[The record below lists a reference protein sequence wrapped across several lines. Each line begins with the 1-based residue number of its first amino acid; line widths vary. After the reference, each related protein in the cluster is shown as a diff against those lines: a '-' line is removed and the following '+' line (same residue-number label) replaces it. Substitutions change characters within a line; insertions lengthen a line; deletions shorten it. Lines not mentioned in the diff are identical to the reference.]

1 MRAAIDGSGMP
12 PIKPQQI
19 ERPEQRKSA
28 SFFTSL
34 LTSLLLHAGLL
45 AGALLLF
52 YLFRSPPADEP
63 MRRGSI
69 VLTSIDEN
77 QQDEFLTED
86 DFEESMEDAA
96 VAAAAPAAEAAPT
109 LDIPRIE
116 SLPGPPPVEAAPNA
130 TDMANESHTDAASHQ
145 FELSEDEL
153 KEIAK
158 EQRRLKSR
166 QPKGDP
172 VSINVFNGTKMNGRR
187 FVFIL
192 DRSQSMGGQGL
203 GVLSQATDELTA
215 AISQLQPN
223 HEFQIVAYHSRTVT
237 ISKRQMLEANADNKA
252 LVKPFL
258 QRLAAFGGTEHNY
271 GITAAMAFRPDS
283 VVLLTDGGYPGLS
296 ASQLKQIRRSAGKAE
311 FHCLQF
317 GLGPQQESA
326 NFMTRLASQCNG
338 TFRYIDVRDWNE

>member
-1 MRAAIDGSGMP
+1 MSVQ
-12 PIKPQQI
+12 PQKIQRI
-19 ERPEQRKSA
+19 QQRKSA
-28 SFFTSL
+28 SASL
-34 LTSLLLHAGLL
+34 IISLLLHAGLL
-45 AGALLLF
+45 AIAILAF
-52 YLFRSPPADEP
+52 SFFRSPAPDEP

-77 QQDEFLTED
+77 QQEDFLTED
-86 DFEESMEDAA
+86 DFDETMDEVA
-96 VAAAAPAAEAAPT
+96 VAAAASVSQAAPAME
-109 LDIPRIE
+109 IPQIE
-116 SLPGPPPVEAAPNA
+116 SLPGPPPVEPTPNA
-130 TDMANESHTDAASHQ
+130 TEMANESHNDTVTHQ
-145 FELSEDEL
+145 FELTEAEL

-172 VSINVFNGTKMNGRR
+172 VSINVFNGTQMSGRR

-192 DRSQSMGGQGL
+192 DRSQSMGGEGL
-203 GVLSQATDELTA
+203 GVLSRATNELTN
-215 AISQLQPN
+215 AISKLKSN
-223 HEFQIVAYHSRTVT
+223 HEFQIVAYHNRTVT
-237 ISKRQMLEANADNKA
+237 ISKRQMLRANDENKA

-271 GITAAMAFRPDS
+271 GIGAALAFRPDS

-296 ASQLKQIRRSAGKAE
+296 ATQLKDIRRRAGKAE

-326 NFMTRLASQCNG
+326 NFMTRLATQCNG
-338 TFRYIDVRDWNE
+338 TFRYIDVRDWDE